1 MEPIV
6 YDLTLE
12 EIREHRAALLASIGL
27 DMETIRLR
35 QDNWALSPEQRHA
48 IEEYDGL
55 GWLIGE

>member
-1 MEPIV
+1 MEHTV
-6 YDLTLE
+6 HVMTRE
-12 EIREHRAALLASIGL
+12 EIEERRAELLASIGL

-35 QDNWALSPEQRHA
+35 QDNWALSPEQRFA

>member
-1 MEPIV
+1 MEP
-6 YDLTLE
+6 TLHPMTRE
-12 EIREHRAALLASIGL
+12 EIDQRRAELIASIGL

-35 QDNWALSPEQRHA
+35 QDNWALSPEQRYA